1 MLPWRNQIA
10 LLQYPVSLRWKTA
23 WKIRKLVEEGWK
35 RGREYG
41 KRWTVE
47 AYFSGPKGETIR
59 AKRTDYMAKEIGL
72 MVHYYNSSLQFIV
85 CKPMIS

>member
-1 MLPWRNQIA
+1 M
-10 LLQYPVSLRWKTA
+10 
-23 WKIRKLVEEGWK
+23 
-35 RGREYG
+35 
-41 KRWTVE
+41 E

-59 AKRTDYMAKEIGL
+59 AKRTDYMAKEVGL